1 MLEERVFMKNKLGIF
16 VITLIVL
23 FLSGCESDKYVI
35 TEYSLNG
42 NDIYTYDSGQE
53 ICAAWYSMG
62 VDIGEGKTFN
72 IINTCPISKV
82 ILVED
87 EYINVLTYIREN
99 EVEIGEIES
108 LGFGFITNSDSLS
121 IVLDID
127 LDEYE
132 LNSIIVKELDN
143 EIMTPPQWD
152 TSEEIDLDLSDIS
165 EDLLRILSEPLG
177 SKSVC
182 EDGTCR
188 LLYAQGPINIE
199 LSRGKRTVLIELY
212 EQRLNIITYINGEF
226 ESVLYDIT
234 DPWGNVSSLYSII
247 YNRYIE
253 IND

>member
-1 MLEERVFMKNKLGIF
+1 MKNKLGIL
-16 VITLIVL
+16 VLTLIVL
-23 FLSGCESDKYVI
+23 FLSGCESDNYVI

-62 VDIGEGKTFN
+62 VDVGEGKVFN
-72 IINTCPISKV
+72 IINACPISTV
-82 ILVED
+82 ILVD
-87 EYINVLTYIREN
+87 GEYMNILTYIKEN
-99 EVEIGEIES
+99 EVEISEIEN
-108 LGFGFITNSDSLS
+108 LDFGFITIDDSLS

-132 LNSIIVKELDN
+132 LTSIIVKELDN

-182 EDGTCR
+182 EDGMCR

-199 LSRGKRTVLIELY
+199 LVKGERTILIELY
-212 EQRLNIITYINGEF
+212 EQRLNIKTYINGEF